1 MTITEIKKLVTKN
14 LVIEAM
20 NKNKSECNEFLSQCQ
35 KPGWDD
41 DINDVTIDYE
51 LCVSYVV
58 YCINDEVINSTIV
71 KYVYDKIMM
80 EQTNVTMAAEI
91 TMRQKK
97 DLKALAKTLDRSVSS
112 LVREALRDYLERNS
126 KKLG

>member
-20 NKNKSECNEFLSQCQ
+20 DKNKSECNEFLSQCQ
-35 KPGWDD
+35 NPGCDD
-41 DINDVTIDYE
+41 DINNITIDYA

-58 YCINDEVINSTIV
+58 DCINDEVINSKIV
-71 KYVYDKIMM
+71 KYVYDKIMSD
-80 EQTNVTMAAEI
+80 QNTVTLAAEI
-91 TMRQKK
+91 TLRQKK
-97 DLKALAKTLDRSVSS
+97 DLKTLAKEFDRSVSS
-112 LVREALRDYLERNS
+112 LVREALREYLEKNS